1 VTERI
6 CNRATSESV
15 DLTLLDPVLEEHA
28 GDSGALIAVLQTA
41 QGIFGYLPRE
51 VLAQIA
57 RSRETPLS
65 EVYGVVTF
73 YAQFHLEPRGETVIR
88 VCHGTA
94 CHVAGAPDVTRAISG
109 ELGIGV
115 GETSGDMRFTLE
127 GVACVGCCGLAPVVV
142 VGERVHGRID
152 PAAVRKLAK
161 QLKRVSA

>member
-1 VTERI
+1 MTERI

-15 DLTLLDPVLEEHA
+15 DLALLDPVLEEHA
-28 GDSGALIAVLQTA
+28 GDSGALIAVLQAA
-41 QGIFGYLPRE
+41 QRIFGYLPRE
-51 VLAQIA
+51 VLAHIA

-94 CHVAGAPDVTRAISG
+94 CHVAGAPDVTRAISR

-115 GETSGDMRFTLE
+115 GETSEDTRFTLE

-152 PAAVRKLAK
+152 PAAARKLAK